1 MKGFHIASSED
12 IRRGRTTDVYFQ
24 RTKKILEAK
33 GKDKVRVVMEVTIGS
48 PPDNHPW
55 GVLCGV
61 EEVARLFEGLP
72 VDIHCMPEGSL
83 FHSEDSLG
91 YRSPVLTIEGTYHD
105 FCEYETPLLGFI
117 CQESAVA
124 SRAGYVRVAAG
135 DKPVI
140 SFGVRR
146 IHPSLAPAMDRA
158 SYIGG
163 LDGVSSIIGAETCG
177 LQPTGTMPHALMIA
191 FGDQVE
197 AWKAYDEVV
206 EPESPRVILV
216 DTYYDEKTEAIMAA
230 ETLGERL
237 YGVRLDTP
245 SSRRGSFP
253 KIVKEVRWELNLR
266 GYEGVKIFVS
276 GGLNEDT
283 VKELAEAGADAFGVG
298 TWVSGA
304 PTLDFA
310 MDIVEVDGVPHA
322 KRGKLGGK
330 KQVWR
335 CKECLSDI
343 VTPADAAQP
352 RCGEC
357 RGDTEPM
364 LKPLIKD
371 GRIVAPLRT
380 PREIREHVLSQLQR
394 LAGEAG
400 RGS

>member
-1 MKGFHIASSED
+1 MIKRFHIASPEE
-12 IRRGRTTDVYFQ
+12 IRGGQTTDVYFQ
-24 RTKKILEAK
+24 RTKKILKAK
-33 GKDKVRVVMEVTIGS
+33 GRDKVRVVMEVTSGS
-48 PPDNHPW
+48 PPDGHQW

-61 EEVARLFEGLP
+61 EEVAHLFEGLP

-105 FCEYETPLLGFI
+105 FCEYETPLLGLI

-124 SRAGYVRVAAG
+124 SRAAYIRMAAG

-140 SFGVRR
+140 AFGIRR

-158 SYIGG
+158 GYIGG
-163 LDGVSSIIGAETCG
+163 LDGVSSIIGAKICDLE
-177 LQPTGTMPHALMIA
+177 PVGTMPHALIIA

-197 AWKAYDEVV
+197 AWRAYDEVI
-206 EPESPRVILV
+206 EPESPRILLV
-216 DTYYDEKTEAIMAA
+216 DTYYDEKTESIMAA

-245 SSRRGSFP
+245 GSRRGSFP

-266 GYEGVKIFVS
+266 GYEDVKIFVS

-283 VKELAEAGADAFGVG
+283 VKQLSEAGADAFGVG

-304 PTLDFA
+304 PTIDFA

-335 CKECLSDI
+335 CKECLCDI
-343 VTPADAAQP
+343 VTPANSVQP
-352 RCGEC
+352 KCGEC
-357 RGDTEPM
+357 EEDTQQM

-371 GRIVAPLRT
+371 GRIVAPIKK
-380 PREIREHVLSQLQR
+380 PKEIRYYVLDQLQK
-394 LAGEAG
+394 LV
-400 RGS
+400 S

>member
-1 MKGFHIASSED
+1 LSFHIATSED

-33 GKDKVRVVMEVTIGS
+33 GKDNIRVVMEVTIGS
-48 PPDNHPW
+48 PPDNHPY

-83 FHSEDSLG
+83 FHSEDGLG
-91 YRSPVLTIEGTYHD
+91 FRSPVLTVEGTYHD

-117 CQESAVA
+117 CQETAVA
-124 SRAGYVRVAAG
+124 SRAAYVRVAAG

-140 SFGVRR
+140 AFGIRR

-158 SYIGG
+158 GYIGG
-163 LDGVSSIIGAETCG
+163 LDGVSSVIGAEVCG
-177 LQPTGTMPHALMIA
+177 LQPTGTMPHALMIV

-206 EPESPRVILV
+206 EPESPRIILV

-266 GYEGVKIFVS
+266 GHEGVKIFVS

-283 VKELAEAGADAFGVG
+283 VKELAAAGADAFGVG

-343 VTPADAAQP
+343 VTPADAAKP

-357 RGDTEPM
+357 DGDTEPM
-364 LKPLIKD
+364 LKPLLKD
-371 GRIVAPLRT
+371 GKIVAPLRT
-380 PREIREHVLSQLQR
+380 PKEIREYVLRQLR
-394 LAGEAG
+394 MLAGKAG
-400 RGS
+400 RDS

>member
-1 MKGFHIASSED
+1 MSFHIASSED
-12 IRRGRTTDVYFQ
+12 IKRGRTTDVYFQ

-33 GKDKVRVVMEVTIGS
+33 GKDNIRVVMEVTIGS
-48 PPDNHPW
+48 PPDNHPY

-83 FHSEDSLG
+83 FHSEDGLG
-91 YRSPVLTIEGTYHD
+91 FRSPVLTVEGTYHD

-117 CQESAVA
+117 CQETAVA
-124 SRAGYVRVAAG
+124 SRAAYVRVAAG

-140 SFGVRR
+140 AFGIRR

-158 SYIGG
+158 GYIGG
-163 LDGVSSIIGAETCG
+163 LDGVSSVIGAEVCG
-177 LQPTGTMPHALMIA
+177 LQPTGTMPHALMIV

-206 EPESPRVILV
+206 EPESPRIILV

-266 GYEGVKIFVS
+266 GHEGVKIFVS

-283 VKELAEAGADAFGVG
+283 VKELAAAGADAFGVG

-343 VTPADAAQP
+343 VTPADAAKP

-357 RGDTEPM
+357 DGDTEPM
-364 LKPLIKD
+364 LKPLLKD
-371 GRIVAPLRT
+371 GKIVAPLRT
-380 PREIREHVLSQLQR
+380 PKEIREYVLRQLR
-394 LAGEAG
+394 MLAGKAG
-400 RGS
+400 RDS